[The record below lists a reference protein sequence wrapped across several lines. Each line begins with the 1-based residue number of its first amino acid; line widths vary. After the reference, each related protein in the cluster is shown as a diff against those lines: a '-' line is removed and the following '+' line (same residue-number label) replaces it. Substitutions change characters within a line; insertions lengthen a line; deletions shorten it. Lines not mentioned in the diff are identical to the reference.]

1 MLLLSCCL
9 VCWIYTT
16 RSFCKRELFPM
27 TTLISWVGIDQ
38 RRPTSLYLASDS
50 RISWGS
56 QHHRW
61 DVGRK
66 LFSRKVSADI
76 FGYCGD
82 VLFPSLALGHFA
94 EAVDRELILA
104 PNDNAEARH
113 ASLVSVLQLS
123 FQNRHNCRD
132 QDFYILH
139 GARENFG
146 ENAAFRIWQLT
157 YLASKGSWTDEEIP
171 LPNSQSAL
179 VVALGSGG
187 STVKEFDGRVRRT
200 AQGGTSRAVFWAFC
214 DALKSG
220 QDPLSGGAPQLMG
233 LDRKNPPKVWTC
245 PVFVERLGVGSV

>member
-1 MLLLSCCL
+1 M
-9 VCWIYTT
+9 INA
-16 RSFCKRELFPM
+16 
-27 TTLISWVGIDQ
+27 GQ
-38 RRPTSLYLASDS
+38 RHSIW

-66 LFSRKVSADI
+66 LFSCKVSADI

-157 YLASKGSWTDEEIP
+157 YLASKGSWSDEEIP

-179 VVALGSGG
+179 VAPVLASMAKSHPFACARASGV
-187 STVKEFDGRVRRT
+187 TE
-200 AQGGTSRAVFWAFC
+200 
-214 DALKSG
+214 
-220 QDPLSGGAPQLMG
+220 
-233 LDRKNPPKVWTC
+233 PP
-245 PVFVERLGVGSV
+245 